1 MDNSLQ
7 KRNNFLTTFLSFEW
21 KDRPKTQPSLFGGR
35 EHPPM
40 ASSGQGLFLAPCHG
54 KTKGDN
60 ERKYLFVFHNRNLCA
75 VKSN

>member
-21 KDRPKTQPSLFGGR
+21 KDRPKTQPSLLGGG

-40 ASSGQGLFLAPCHG
+40 ASSGQSLFWPHAMEKQKEIMSG
-54 KTKGDN
+54 SI
-60 ERKYLFVFHNRNLCA
+60 YLFFITVIY
-75 VKSN
+75 VP